1 MTTYTIERLT
11 HRNAGI
17 AREWALCRYYKVERT
32 AHDALPYDKGSDLD
46 AAGKHI
52 SIKASAFTLMSGSLC
67 EGRDTFDGIWDLYA
81 ERVHSDTFA
90 YITEDFRVYE
100 MGLDEFKQF
109 GVRGG
114 AGADRQLDGFGG
126 RGSLGGRSGFSGRG
140 GFGGRSGGGGSG
152 GLAAGGDAEREKGDS
167 KDDG

>member
-1 MTTYTIERLT
+1 MTTYTIERLN

-109 GVRGG
+109 VYAFGRTERESEKNGG
-114 AGADRQLDGFGG
+114 AMKIRL
-126 RGSLGGRSGFSGRG
+126 RKESGKMLSWLSQRA
-140 GFGGRSGGGGSG
+140 S
-152 GLAAGGDAEREKGDS
+152 
-167 KDDG
+167 

>member
-1 MTTYTIERLT
+1 MTTYTIERMN

-52 SIKASAFTLMSGSLC
+52 SIKASAFTLMSGNLC
-67 EGRDTFDGIWDLYA
+67 EGRQDFDGIWNLYA

-90 YITEDFRVYE
+90 YVTEDFRVYE
-100 MGLDEFKQF
+100 MNLGEFKRFVYAF
-109 GVRGG
+109 GRLEAESSKNGG
-114 AGADRQLDGFGG
+114 ALKIRL
-126 RGSLGGRSGFSGRG
+126 RKESGKM
-140 GFGGRSGGGGSG
+140 
-152 GLAAGGDAEREKGDS
+152 LKWLEDMAA
-167 KDDG
+167 

>member
-1 MTTYTIERLT
+1 MTTYTIERMN
-11 HRNAGI
+11 HQNAGI

-67 EGRDTFDGIWDLYA
+67 EGRDTFDGIWNLYA

-90 YITEDFRVYE
+90 YVTADFTVYE
-100 MGLDEFKQF
+100 MNIDEFKCF
-109 GVRGG
+109 VYTFAHTERESEKNGG
-114 AGADRQLDGFGG
+114 ALKIRLRKESGKMLKWLADK
-126 RGSLGGRSGFSGRG
+126 
-140 GFGGRSGGGGSG
+140 
-152 GLAAGGDAEREKGDS
+152 AAA
-167 KDDG
+167 